1 MGTEFYSLEGSL
13 SGELFQR
20 GSEGSGYIEDIPLK
34 KKKKVVEHQKF
45 TANHTHTHTKL
56 KSMNLAL
63 FMYKM
68 QRAWTHSFDMHPILS
83 QYPVLLSPEF
93 P

>member
-1 MGTEFYSLEGSL
+1 M
-13 SGELFQR
+13 
-20 GSEGSGYIEDIPLK
+20 
-34 KKKKVVEHQKF
+34 VVEHQKF

-68 QRAWTHSFDMHPILS
+68 QRVWTHCNYSFDMYPVS
-83 QYPVLLSPEF
+83 GQYPVFLSPEF